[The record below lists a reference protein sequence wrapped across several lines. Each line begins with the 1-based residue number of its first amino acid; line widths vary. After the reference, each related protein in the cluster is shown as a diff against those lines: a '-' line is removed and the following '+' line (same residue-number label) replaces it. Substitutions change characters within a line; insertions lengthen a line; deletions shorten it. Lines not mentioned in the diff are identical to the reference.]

1 MNDKTCNGGYCQYKI
16 LGGANPMCSYT
27 GYCDYQCPKDSR
39 NFGYSYTFNPLEDIA
54 TNEKED
60 K

>member
-1 MNDKTCNGGYCQYKI
+1 MITCNGGYCVFKI
-16 LGGANPMCSYT
+16 QGGSMPECKYA

-39 NFGYSYTFNPLEDIA
+39 YTKVTHCVA
-54 TNEKED
+54 TEWKVPTDETAVGS